1 MERQRTTAL
10 PAEAEL
16 ARQMEYIR
24 EIRQENDRYFAETGI
39 YLHHCHV
46 RGLSGCDHSFGKKI
60 YIYPIKKGGCKNSRL
75 FLRGRSRKNVILW
88 GRDHTLRYEVC
99 P

>member
-24 EIRQENDRYFAETGI
+24 EIRQENDRYFRKLGNTKSFIVWLWA
-39 YLHHCHV
+39 V
-46 RGLSGCDHSFGKKI
+46 R
-60 YIYPIKKGGCKNSRL
+60 
-75 FLRGRSRKNVILW
+75 
-88 GRDHTLRYEVC
+88 
-99 P
+99 

>member
-24 EIRQENDRYFAETGI
+24 EIRQDILRKPANTKSFIVWLWA
-39 YLHHCHV
+39 V
-46 RGLSGCDHSFGKKI
+46 R
-60 YIYPIKKGGCKNSRL
+60 
-75 FLRGRSRKNVILW
+75 
-88 GRDHTLRYEVC
+88 
-99 P
+99 

>member
-24 EIRQENDRYFAETGI
+24 EIRQENDRYFAETGKHKKF
-39 YLHHCHV
+39 YSLAY
-46 RGLSGCDHSFGKKI
+46 GLSNER
-60 YIYPIKKGGCKNSRL
+60 P
-75 FLRGRSRKNVILW
+75 
-88 GRDHTLRYEVC
+88 
-99 P
+99 